1 MVYQLNGHKSEQT
14 PGDSEGQGCLECCS
28 PWDRKVRHDLVTEQ
42 QHLYMGCYLALIRN
56 EVAWLPQEL
65 LVKNPPTMQE
75 TCRRHGFDFC
85 VRKIPLRRKWLAT
98 LVFLPGKSHGQ
109 KSVVAYSPWD
119 CKESD
124 KIEPLNNNKHKE

>member
-1 MVYQLNGHKSEQT
+1 
-14 PGDSEGQGCLECCS
+14 
-28 PWDRKVRHDLVTEQ
+28 
-42 QHLYMGCYLALIRN
+42 MGCYLALIRN

-75 TCRRHGFDFC
+75 NCRRRGFDFC

-124 KIEPLNNNKHKE
+124 KIEPLTTTNKRNKVLIHAKHG